1 MTTVISKRLKSY
13 VLHNF
18 RKSSR
23 LLIRLVVW
31 LSPECWAVSSSVS
44 PSPPPLP
51 SLLSPVIWSSLL
63 STVCKQDCCPLRS
76 RCWWPYEALTCS
88 LCSLFAIDLIFVM
101 QSNGS
106 FTSCG
111 YWTNFTYK
119 IDDAENNNCTASN
132 CWKVFK
138 PVRLF
143 VRGLNPAC
151 TCIFKTWPWIWHQ
164 NLKLYVFCITCFY
177 LLLDRLRPQIG
188 CTLEQTLKISWLKP
202 EVVTLLPLIPVIVLS

>member
-132 CWKVFK
+132 CWKVLSLLDFLSEAWIQ
-138 PVRLF
+138 PV
-143 VRGLNPAC
+143 PASLRPDPEFD
-151 TCIFKTWPWIWHQ
+151 TKTWSSMFFVLH
-164 NLKLYVFCITCFY
+164 VSTC
-177 LLLDRLRPQIG
+177 
-188 CTLEQTLKISWLKP
+188 C
-202 EVVTLLPLIPVIVLS
+202 